1 MSDSPCED
9 EPIVYSYSR
18 RQALDDGV
26 LVDLTDFSPGHGFV
40 FPVACTA
47 GVYHRYLVPDKTL
60 QAQGQSI
67 EARIHDL
74 LTTLAAA
81 IKSQGDKADRLTFQT
96 SFLMPLGR
104 TATVTFTCICGP
116 DDAGE
121 PVLTILLP
129 GED

>member
-1 MSDSPCED
+1 MSDSPFED
-9 EPIVYSYSR
+9 EPVYSYTR

-26 LVDLTDFSPGHGFV
+26 PVDLTDFAPNHGII
-40 FPVACTA
+40 FPAACTA

-60 QAQGQSI
+60 QSQGQTL

-74 LTTLAAA
+74 LSTLAAA
-81 IKSQGDKADRLTFQT
+81 IKGQRLSADRLTFQT
-96 SFLMPLGR
+96 TFLMPRGR
-104 TATVTFTCICGP
+104 QVTVTFTCICGP
-116 DDAGE
+116 DDAGD